1 MMELVWRARS
11 SAWST
16 PTCRPTG
23 SPTPTSLDLL
33 LLLVEGHVRA
43 VAALHRP
50 VGGLSDQLPPPLLL
64 GDEGGV
70 ADGHEG
76 VGDGDEGQEV
86 LGGQTVGQL
95 PVAQRGEV
103 FCVIGTPGGQ
113 QQGHGTSLGHQTKT
127 QGQFGLQQAKF
138 IESNPVQILVQPPG
152 VEGGQQQLANF

>member
-1 MMELVWRARS
+1 MKSGQE
-11 SAWST
+11 
-16 PTCRPTG
+16 
-23 SPTPTSLDLL
+23 TPTSLDLL

-50 VGGLSDQLPPPLLL
+50 VGGLSDQLSPPLLL

-103 FCVIGTPGGQ
+103 LGVVGAPGGEQ
-113 QQGHGTSLGHQTKT
+113 QRHGSGLGHETKT
-127 QGQFGLQQAKF
+127 QGQFGLQQTQF
-138 IESNPVQILVQPPG
+138 IECDPVQTLG
-152 VEGGQQQLANF
+152 MEGG